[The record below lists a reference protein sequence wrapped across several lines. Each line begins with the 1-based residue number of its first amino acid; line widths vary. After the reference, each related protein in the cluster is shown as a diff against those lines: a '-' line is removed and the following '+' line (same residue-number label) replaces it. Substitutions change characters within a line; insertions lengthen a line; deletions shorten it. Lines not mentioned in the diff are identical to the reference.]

1 MSTDHAQGRLSLA
14 GNPMHLYAGLCGLA
28 GSGNCIVQ
36 QQVLAIH
43 LLIHHAAQG
52 LQLGAGS
59 QVQEAGGHECC
70 PGQDEVVAPLPES
83 MLLAPATQPA
93 ASPCTGFSSA
103 GCLAGSSTQGPHTAT
118 CWGDLAAL
126 VVEAPPS
133 LPGAAALHPPPTTDA
148 GCACPPMFSQQ
159 HAASMAGQAAFRVKH
174 PLELGCNSRHA
185 IMQLPKACRHQDNT
199 PQTATHVV
207 CTRLMHGTRLQCNT
221 LSSQAPE
228 VPLM

>member
-1 MSTDHAQGRLSLA
+1 
-14 GNPMHLYAGLCGLA
+14 MHLYAGLCGSA
-28 GSGNCIVQ
+28 GSGNCIVE

-93 ASPCTGFSSA
+93 ASPCAGFSSA

-118 CWGDLAAL
+118 CWGPESACGRGSRIFAQ
-126 VVEAPPS
+126 
-133 LPGAAALHPPPTTDA
+133 
-148 GCACPPMFSQQ
+148 GCRIASSTHDWCGPLMLSQQ
-159 HAASMAGQAAFRVKH
+159 HAASMAGQAAFRAKH
-174 PLELGCNSRHA
+174 PLELNRFSR
-185 IMQLPKACRHQDNT
+185 
-199 PQTATHVV
+199 
-207 CTRLMHGTRLQCNT
+207 
-221 LSSQAPE
+221 
-228 VPLM
+228 